1 MMYIVKVKDN
11 LVNMAH
17 VQAIELAEN
26 TIQLTLQDNEHC
38 YKAEYGSDE
47 LAKTAFNKLF
57 EDLAKAQGVEGA
69 ILSGNYV

>member
-38 YKAEYGSDE
+38 YKAE
-47 LAKTAFNKLF
+47 
-57 EDLAKAQGVEGA
+57 
-69 ILSGNYV
+69 